1 MNIIYATTSL
11 EEIKR
16 ARAEALKEVPGTKAE
31 NCKEVIKEVVLFVVA
46 MIVGCPCICSVLGI
60 PVFHLFTEMG
70 GNRLYM
76 LLGLLMY
83 IVIASVICFIGQRI
97 PLRTPCKSINMI
109 NQIFYDETAG
119 IEKAIGQLESMREYV
134 GDGDAVYILRGSEIE
149 IQVQRTGY
157 TDTRTVSIPE
167 GTLAAD
173 RGNDTFDYSYL
184 DEMWQQVLF
193 NWGERKRKFSEKMKK

>member
-11 EEIKR
+11 KEIKR

-31 NCKEVIKEVVLFVVA
+31 NCKEVIKEVILFVVT
-46 MIVGCPCICSVLGI
+46 MIVGYPCICSVLGI

-83 IVIASVICFIGQRI
+83 IVIDSVICFIGQRI

-134 GDGDAVYILRGSEIE
+134 GDGDVENNLLDLKDVAGDIIIRNILGLS
-149 IQVQRTGY
+149 GY
-157 TDTRTVSIPE
+157 ER
-167 GTLAAD
+167 LALKD
-173 RGNDTFDYSYL
+173 GKK
-184 DEMWQQVLF
+184 WVL
-193 NWGERKRKFSEKMKK
+193 GRA